1 MESFKRETEM
11 RYTYRLVVQL
21 QSFAVLVV
29 LAERQNVFTRLAGE
43 G

>member
-1 MESFKRETEM
+1 MKSFKRETET
-11 RYTYRLVVQL
+11 RYTYTLVVQH